1 MNVIKNTWGH
11 FRKALYVIAFMLMII
26 PAYSFAFNKPYSHYS
41 SQEDISSVL
50 ADFAR
55 QQGYSVNV
63 SPSLTGKVNGRFE
76 NIDPDLF
83 IDGMKTAFGVCY
95 YIKGK
100 NIYFYSD
107 SELTQSV
114 VKPSALSAQEL
125 LNEVRASGLI
135 SANLPVRINSNGM
148 LSVSGPQSYVDTIV
162 DAIRQFDVA
171 TEEHVV
177 MKVIRLKHAKAED
190 IEVSSSDRNVHIPG
204 VASILQSMV
213 SGGSNNIQGSG
224 VTVTQRGSAL
234 QGLRGSGLIKGSQS
248 SSQNSLPSDTSIQ
261 SSGSVQPR
269 NLFSPSIIADSR
281 LNAVI
286 IHDYDYRMPYYED
299 VIKEL
304 DVPVRLVELH
314 AAIVDVDVGAADSL
328 GIDWQAAR
336 RTGNW
341 QIAGGV
347 GHQISNS
354 GSLNPNGGGIFSTVF
369 STDQSAFMM
378 QVNMLEED
386 NKART
391 LGRPS
396 VLTLDNVEATLEDTT
411 TNYVKV
417 AGNESSDLF
426 EVVSGTILRVTPHII
441 DSHDGS
447 APYIQMVIS
456 LQTNQDTDQSQS
468 YTVSSDAQGA
478 DERIPVIKKTTINT
492 QALVQQGQSLLLGGY
507 YMENHRNSDNGI
519 PVLKDIPLIGGL
531 FGSSSDEATQR
542 ERLLLITPRILDLD
556 DINLPSGLDDKSFAK
571 SPTQADYSMRETKP
585 LNESG
590 CASSRS
596 SSANSS
602 TKAQLVKDI

>member
-1 MNVIKNTWGH
+1 
-11 FRKALYVIAFMLMII
+11 
-26 PAYSFAFNKPYSHYS
+26 
-41 SQEDISSVL
+41 
-50 ADFAR
+50 
-55 QQGYSVNV
+55 
-63 SPSLTGKVNGRFE
+63 
-76 NIDPDLF
+76 
-83 IDGMKTAFGVCY
+83 
-95 YIKGK
+95 
-100 NIYFYSD
+100 
-107 SELTQSV
+107 
-114 VKPSALSAQEL
+114 
-125 LNEVRASGLI
+125 
-135 SANLPVRINSNGM
+135 
-148 LSVSGPQSYVDTIV
+148 
-162 DAIRQFDVA
+162 
-171 TEEHVV
+171 
-177 MKVIRLKHAKAED
+177 
-190 IEVSSSDRNVHIPG
+190 
-204 VASILQSMV
+204 
-213 SGGSNNIQGSG
+213 
-224 VTVTQRGSAL
+224 
-234 QGLRGSGLIKGSQS
+234 
-248 SSQNSLPSDTSIQ
+248 
-261 SSGSVQPR
+261 
-269 NLFSPSIIADSR
+269 
-281 LNAVI
+281 
-286 IHDYDYRMPYYED
+286 
-299 VIKEL
+299 
-304 DVPVRLVELH
+304 
-314 AAIVDVDVGAADSL
+314 
-328 GIDWQAAR
+328 
-336 RTGNW
+336 
-341 QIAGGV
+341 
-347 GHQISNS
+347 
-354 GSLNPNGGGIFSTVF
+354 
-369 STDQSAFMM
+369 MM

-468 YTVSSDAQGA
+468 YTVSSDSQGA